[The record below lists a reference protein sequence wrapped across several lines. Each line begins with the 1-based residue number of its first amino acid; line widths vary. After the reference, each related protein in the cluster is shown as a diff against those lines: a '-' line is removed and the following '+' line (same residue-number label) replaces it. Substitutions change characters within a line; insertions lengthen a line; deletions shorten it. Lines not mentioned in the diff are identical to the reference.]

1 MHLSRWDPVRD
12 LITIS
17 NRLSRI
23 AGDGDSRFGA
33 EDGWGAWV
41 PPVDIFEKNENLV
54 LRVELPGVEKDD
66 IEIRVENGV
75 LSLHGQ
81 RRREQ
86 EFDEKNAY
94 RLERSYGAFSRS
106 FTLPTTVDSTKI
118 AATYKD
124 GVLEVTLPK
133 AEEAKP
139 KRVPIQAA

>member
-1 MHLSRWDPVRD
+1 MTADNPARF
-12 LITIS
+12 
-17 NRLSRI
+17 
-23 AGDGDSRFGA
+23 AGDDSYGS
-33 EDGWGAWV
+33 WV

-66 IEIRVENGV
+66 IEVRIENGV

-81 RRREQ
+81 RRRDQ
-86 EFDEKNAY
+86 EIEEKNAY
-94 RLERSYGAFSRS
+94 RLERSFGAFSRS
-106 FTLPTTVDSTKI
+106 FSLPTTVDATRI

-124 GVLEVTLPK
+124 GILEVTLPK

>member
-1 MHLSRWDPVRD
+1 MQLTRWDPVRD
-12 LITIS
+12 LIQIS
-17 NRLSRI
+17 NRLSRF
-23 AGDGDSRFGA
+23 ATDDSGRFGG
-33 EDGWGAWV
+33 EDSYGSWV
-41 PPVDIFEKNENLV
+41 PPVDIFEKNETLV

-66 IEIRVENGV
+66 IDIRVENGV
-75 LSLHGQ
+75 LTLHGQ

-106 FTLPTTVDSTKI
+106 FSLPTIVDSSKI
-118 AATYKD
+118 VATYRD

-139 KRVPIQAA
+139 KRVPIQAT

>member
-12 LITIS
+12 LIAIS
-17 NRLSRI
+17 NRWNHIRTD
-23 AGDGDSRFGA
+23 APSRFDG
-33 EDGWGAWV
+33 EDGLGSWV

-66 IEIRVENGV
+66 IQISVENGV

-81 RRREQ
+81 RRRDQ
-86 EFDEKNAY
+86 EIDEKNSY
-94 RLERSYGAFSRS
+94 RLERSYGAFGRS
-106 FTLPTTVDSTKI
+106 FSLPTTVDASKI
-118 AATYKD
+118 VASYRD